1 MEKHSSLDLLFEIE
15 LRHLYNIEQ
24 QSGEDLCRIFNV
36 AVSKK
41 LKEQLDR
48 SILESRL
55 QIQRLDKAFELLN
68 IDRNHSTICGLHG
81 FKNIL
86 REGYANLKQK
96 HSNDLSKGI
105 RGILSEGHEILMH
118 FVDTQASDI
127 ALLSNEQII
136 AKFEIG
142 WYRFLCMIAE
152 QNAKLASIVGL
163 LRVSLKEKELAYQ
176 RLSDLTAETLVAT

>member
-1 MEKHSSLDLLFEIE
+1 MEKHTSLDLLFEIE

-24 QSGEDLCRIFNV
+24 QSGEDRCRIFNV

-55 QIQRLDKAFELLN
+55 QIQRLDRAFELLN
-68 IDRNHSTICGLHG
+68 IDRNTSTISGLHG

-86 REGYANLKQK
+86 REGYINLRHK
-96 HSNDLSKGI
+96 HSNNLSRGI
-105 RGILSEGHEILMH
+105 RGILTEGHEILMH

-136 AKFEIG
+136 AKFEIA

-152 QNAKLASIVGL
+152 QNAKLTPIVGL

-176 RLSDLTAETLVAT
+176 RLSDLTAEVIEQK